1 MKWTEQLTVFLV
13 TSLITILGNSIGY
26 HISLLDTAIGYS
38 ILLVITLIGM
48 GVTHI
53 MPVKLPL
60 VFWISIVAILV
71 SMPFS
76 PVAKLVADYTAKVD
90 FLALCTTILA
100 YAGLSVG
107 KDLAMFKKMSWRIV
121 IVALAVYTGTFVFA
135 TIIAQSLLK
144 VEGII

>member
-1 MKWTEQLTVFLV
+1 MKWKEPLIIFLI
-13 TSLITILGNSIGY
+13 TSIITILGNSIGY
-26 HISLLDTAIGYS
+26 HVSLLDTAIGYG
-38 ILLVITLIGM
+38 LLLAVTLVGI

-76 PVAKLVADYTAKVD
+76 PIAPLIATYTAKVD

-107 KDLAMFKKMSWRIV
+107 KDLPMFKKMSWRII
-121 IVALAVYTGTFVFA
+121 IVALAVYTGTFLFS
-135 TIIAQSLLK
+135 TIIAQTLLK
-144 VEGII
+144 IEGII